1 MDKEETSQPSSV
13 NQIQNVHINQ
23 PKQLKQ
29 PKHETIHQNQPQQL
43 NQEKTHQNQPQQL
56 NQPIRETINHDQ
68 PPFSQGTQYQHMQHN
83 QGSWITQKIQ
93 QNQYIQPNQ
102 PQLMNFYTNM
112 PITTNQMYPYINLQS
127 QMQSQAKTYDNFL
140 INTAQP
146 QFQCMNT
153 AINNYTN
160 SYHRIAH
167 QPLWTNQQNQIQ
179 AQGFQTRNEYCLN
192 NQYAN
197 SNYYSE
203 HQIMDNL
210 IREAP
215 QYTNKSK
222 PQSKKQEIF
231 YRQHSL
237 DVSRL
242 QK

>member
-29 PKHETIHQNQPQQL
+29 PKHETIHQNQPQQLKQPNQEITHENQSKQLNQETTHQNQPQPIKQSNQEIKHQNQPQQLNQEKTHQNQPQQL

-127 QMQSQAKTYDNFL
+127 QMQSQTKTYDNFL

-146 QFQCMNT
+146 QFQCL
-153 AINNYTN
+153 
-160 SYHRIAH
+160 RI
-167 QPLWTNQQNQIQ
+167 L
-179 AQGFQTRNEYCLN
+179 L
-192 NQYAN
+192 
-197 SNYYSE
+197 
-203 HQIMDNL
+203 
-210 IREAP
+210 
-215 QYTNKSK
+215 K
-222 PQSKKQEIF
+222 QSICK
-231 YRQHSL
+231 
-237 DVSRL
+237 
-242 QK
+242 